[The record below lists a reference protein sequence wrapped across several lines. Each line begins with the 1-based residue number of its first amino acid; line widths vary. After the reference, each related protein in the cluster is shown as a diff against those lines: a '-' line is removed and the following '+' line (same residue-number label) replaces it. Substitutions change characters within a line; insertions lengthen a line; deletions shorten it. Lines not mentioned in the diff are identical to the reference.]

1 MDINSICK
9 ILKKDL
15 DKDRFRHTIGV
26 MYTAAS
32 LAMANG
38 YDIQKSMLTG
48 LLHDCAKCLPA
59 KEKID
64 ICRQNHIEISDIEL
78 ANPSL
83 LHAKAGAIV
92 AREKY
97 GIKDKDI
104 LHAITVHTTGVPDMN
119 ILDKIIFIAD
129 YIEPNRDKAPRLELI
144 RQLAFKNLDECTFEI
159 LADTLNYLSKKSD
172 IIDNTTRVTYEYYKQ
187 LLKE

>member
-26 MYTAAS
+26 MYTAGS

-38 YDIQKSMLTG
+38 YDIPKAMLTG

-59 KEKID
+59 KEKIE
-64 ICRQNHIEISDIEL
+64 ICRRNHIEISDTEL
-78 ANPSL
+78 ANPGL

-92 AREKY
+92 ARDKF
-97 GIKDKDI
+97 GIKENDI
-104 LHAITVHTTGVPDMN
+104 LHAITVHTTGAPDMN

-129 YIEPNRDKAPRLELI
+129 YIEPNRDKAPRLEHI
-144 RQLAFKNLDECTFEI
+144 RKLAFKNLDECTYEI
-159 LADTLNYLSKKSD
+159 LADTLNYLSKRSD
-172 IIDNTTRVTYEYYKQ
+172 VIDNTTRVTYEYYKQ